1 MMDDFRKAMIDELLS
16 SPIGD
21 KIKQAMDAISGI
33 QRNLYA
39 MATNPDGAQLNL
51 LKIGTVLQ
59 IFLLDTLFTGKRAK
73 DLTAEDWTDL
83 AKKLSQYTS
92 FEDSLEYSAFAFSL
106 YADYIDV
113 SVSYL
118 LGLNSKDAYQIS
130 EEKSHAGYSVESI
143 KELSKAIRSNTDKL
157 RKGEIAEPD
166 YIDACLW
173 LSLEAMIK
181 LLASLPVKLIG
192 PECTALL
199 QSISQLGFE
208 YGRYML
214 YAKENAIL
222 DAYIQNQHQLDEDLQ
237 RRYDE
242 YLAELE
248 KESKG
253 FQALI
258 DNAFSP
264 NLRNMLMHSAEL
276 AHAAGVREEEVL
288 KNLHD
293 VDDFFMG

>member
-1 MMDDFRKAMIDELLS
+1 MDDFRKAMINELLS

-92 FEDSLEYSAFAFSL
+92 FEDSLEYSAFVFSL

-130 EEKSHAGYSVESI
+130 EENTHAGYSVESI

-192 PECTALL
+192 PEYTALL

-214 YAKENAIL
+214 YVKENAIL

-264 NLRNMLMHSAEL
+264 NLRDMLMHSAEL
-276 AHAAGVREEEVL
+276 ARAAGVREEEVL
-288 KNLHD
+288 KNVQD
-293 VDDFFMG
+293 VDQFFLG